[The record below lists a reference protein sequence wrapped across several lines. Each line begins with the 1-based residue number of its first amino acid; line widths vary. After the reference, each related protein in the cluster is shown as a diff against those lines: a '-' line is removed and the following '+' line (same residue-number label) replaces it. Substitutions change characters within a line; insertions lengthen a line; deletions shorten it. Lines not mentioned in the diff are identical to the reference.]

1 MVGVAPVCVRSE
13 QRWPWL
19 VAAGLTGVT
28 VAVGLIQ
35 PRTLSALAP
44 ILLIALLVAAHIA
57 NGNLFRWNSEPRAR
71 PVLGPLPTALLAFFT
86 IAMLSAVWS
95 PAPLVSLDKSLVG
108 ASLAGLVIAGSWH
121 AARSRQSDT
130 VHLIRAIWIGFL
142 IGAAYLAV
150 EILTRQSVS
159 VAVVN
164 LLGFREGQINPAKF
178 MRWQDG
184 RLVAIDLAAMT
195 RSMSAVVLLLPA
207 ALAAAVLTL
216 RGTARIAAVG
226 ALLIFALIAIQ
237 GSDSQTAK
245 LALITG
251 FAAGIMA
258 LMAARWTRRILAAV
272 WVVACLAIVPLA
284 LGAHGY
290 VSGTRSLDEVLP
302 GASPS
307 VRLEILDAYAK
318 KVLDRP
324 MLGHGVNSSYVL
336 GPKFDAAVDSDGDG
350 NAPKGGPKG
359 GMRQHP
365 HNVYMQVW
373 FELGAIGAL
382 AFMACGLAILGAIGR
397 LPDRVQPFACAT
409 FASVATVLA
418 PSYGMWQYWFMS
430 AIALSAFATTLVV
443 TAMSSIDERDLSSSP
458 DPS

>member
-19 VAAGLTGVT
+19 AA
-28 VAVGLIQ
+28 AGLIQ

-44 ILLIALLVAAHIA
+44 IVLIALLVAAHVA
-57 NGNLFRWNSEPRAR
+57 DGNLFRWDSEPRAR
-71 PVLGPLPTALLAFFT
+71 PVLGPLSTALLAFFA
-86 IAMLSAVWS
+86 IAILSALWS
-95 PAPLVSLDKSLVG
+95 PAPMVSLDKSLIG
-108 ASLAGLVIAGSWH
+108 GSLAVLVIAGSWH
-121 AARSRQSDT
+121 AACSRPSDI

-142 IGAAYLAV
+142 IGAAYLAL

-159 VAVVN
+159 VAAVN

-184 RLVAIDLAAMT
+184 RLVAIELAAMT
-195 RSMSAVVLLLPA
+195 RSMAAVVLLLAA
-207 ALAAAVLTL
+207 ALAAAVVTL
-216 RGTARIAAVG
+216 RGTARIATVG
-226 ALLIFALIAIQ
+226 ALLILAMIAVH

-258 LMAARWTRRILAAV
+258 LLAARWTRRILAAV

-290 VSGTRSLDEVLP
+290 VSGTRSLDEALP

-324 MLGHGVNSSYVL
+324 MLGHGVNSAYVL
-336 GPKFDAAVDSDGDG
+336 GPKFDADIDNDGHR
-350 NAPKGGPKG
+350 PKG

-397 LPDRVQPFACAT
+397 LPNRVQPFACAT

-430 AIALSAFATTLVV
+430 AIALSAFATTLVL
-443 TAMSSIDERDLSSSP
+443 TALAAIDERELSSSP
-458 DPS
+458 APS